1 MTERAD
7 FETTVGG
14 IPCGVVIDLYEV
26 NRPCANADNP
36 WDYYGYTE
44 CDWHLV
50 DRKGY
55 KAAWLANKMTPEDS
69 RRIAQEIEKH
79 VERER
84 RYAYEP

>member
-1 MTERAD
+1 MAERAD

-14 IPCGVVIDLYEV
+14 IPCGVVIDSYVV
-26 NRPCANADNP
+26 NRPCPYADSD

-55 KAAWLANKMTPEDS
+55 KAGWLALKMTPEDS
-69 RRIAQEIEKH
+69 RRIALEIEKH